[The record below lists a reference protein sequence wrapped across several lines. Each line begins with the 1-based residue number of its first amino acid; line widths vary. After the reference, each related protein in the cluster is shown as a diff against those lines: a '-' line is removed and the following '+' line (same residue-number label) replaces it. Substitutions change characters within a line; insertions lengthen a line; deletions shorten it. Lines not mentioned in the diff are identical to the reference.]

1 MKIFRHCYTSED
13 ARSESLPLI
22 DAYSSFGFV
31 QRNGSPIEWDPEGES
46 VQYFNIRYNYDI
58 KNQYYIQLPIRL
70 GQSSTADS
78 AFLHGYYSTCSN
90 GHSYGYNISYNDGY
104 INYMNPLHLVF
115 IPLINNGFFINCW
128 QTSVGGRGGYTS
140 LPVLHYSG
148 SQGTSSSQSTL
159 ISSILGLSPQTQS
172 NWIYLNMAVRDT
184 NYWRT
189 SVLDLGDGRCLTNLP
204 FMSSISNGAENV
216 TQYININ
223 QNVCSLIKAPYDAG
237 FLDGIYLLATSPIQV
252 QPNTFFS
259 FGGRNFLNVIGKYV
273 VELPS
278 G

>member
-1 MKIFRHCYTSED
+1 MKIFRHCYTFED

-31 QRNGSPIEWDPEGES
+31 QRDGSPIEWDPEGES
-46 VQYFNIRYNYDI
+46 IQYFNIRYNYDI
-58 KNQYYIQLPIRL
+58 KDQYYIQLPIRL

-78 AFLHGYYSTCSN
+78 DFLHDYYSVCSN
-90 GHSYGYNISYNDGY
+90 GHSYGYNISYSDGY
-104 INYMNPLHLVF
+104 IYYGNPLHLVF

-128 QTSVGGRGGYTS
+128 QNSTGEGGYTP

-148 SQGTSSSQSTL
+148 SQGSSRSQSTL

-172 NWIYLNMAVRDT
+172 NWIYLNMAVKNT
-184 NYWRT
+184 TQWRT
-189 SVLDLGDGRCLTNLP
+189 SVLDLGDGRCLTSLP
-204 FMSSISNGAENV
+204 FMSSISDGAENV
-216 TQYININ
+216 TQYINVN

-252 QPNTFFS
+252 KPNTFFS
-259 FGGRNFLNVIGKYV
+259 FGGRNFLNVIGNYV